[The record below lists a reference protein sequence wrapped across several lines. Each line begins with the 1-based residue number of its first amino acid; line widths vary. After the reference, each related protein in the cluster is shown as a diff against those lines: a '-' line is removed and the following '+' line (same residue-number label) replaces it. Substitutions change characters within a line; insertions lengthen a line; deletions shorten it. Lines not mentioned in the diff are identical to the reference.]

1 MRSLVSN
8 LLGEGWNN
16 KNVHTAMLIF
26 LNDVRK
32 QKEKPSSQ
40 AEYSDEVLSANW
52 NPAIEHIPPPARG
65 CTLTA
70 AMPPTENF
78 AVEDPEAFLSRV
90 YALAILI

>member
-8 LLGEGWNN
+8 LLREWRNN

-32 QKEKPSSQ
+32 HKQKESSQ
-40 AEYSDEVLSANW
+40 PEYSDEVLSANW
-52 NPAIEHIPPPARG
+52 NPASEHIPPTARG

-70 AMPPTENF
+70 AMPPTEDF